1 MYNNGNKKKKGLIA
15 MRLVDITNSFPNL
28 VQQQLAHTNAKL
40 VQVYSL
46 GQTTVIFT
54 ESPHHQEVVLR
65 NERRNIQNAEI
76 EYVLSQLTKRKPED
90 AELIRA
96 PHVATATLRSAVAS

>member
-1 MYNNGNKKKKGLIA
+1 

-28 VQQQLAHTNAKL
+28 VQQQLAHTNAQL

-76 EYVLSQLTKRKPED
+76 EYVLSQLTHRQPED
-90 AELIRA
+90 VELIRA
-96 PHVATATLRSAVAS
+96 PHVATATLRTKVAS